1 MRLAPL
7 YRVEFSYPEHYEI
20 GGADVGGI
28 FLAEGHCEVELT
40 GRFRGLNHPR
50 LRPDNVYLPDFQGV
64 IETEDGAKIAF
75 DYHGYGRA
83 RDYGREIVGTAFH
96 STGDERYAKLTTP
109 SPSWPA
115 RRGRMSARSGS
126 RSRSSSSSRW
136 LGRSRCRDSPRS
148 RARP

>member
-1 MRLAPL
+1 MRLEPL

-64 IETEDGAKIAF
+64 IETEDGARIAF
-75 DYHGYGRA
+75 DLRGYGRP
-83 RDYGREIVGTAFH
+83 RDYGREIVGTMLH
-96 STGDERYAKLTTP
+96 STGDDRYARLNDTVCVL
-109 SPSWPA
+109 A
-115 RRGRMSARSGS
+115 AEARGRTIRIEVAEVVFDP
-126 RSRSSSSSRW
+126 
-136 LGRSRCRDSPRS
+136 LD
-148 RARP
+148 

>member
-20 GGADVGGI
+20 GGAEVGGI
-28 FLAEGHCEVELT
+28 FLAEGHCEGDLT

-75 DYHGYGRA
+75 DYRGYGRA

-96 STGDERYAKLTTP
+96 STGDDRYAQLNDAVAVLAGE
-109 SPSWPA
+109 A
-115 RRGRMSARSGS
+115 RAHERTIRLEIAEVVFESLV
-126 RSRSSSSSRW
+126 SS
-136 LGRSRCRDSPRS
+136 DSL
-148 RARP
+148 